1 MVAEQP
7 GSPLGRVML
16 LLSNYI
22 FTHGVGR
29 EELATSSIVS
39 ISKKDGD
46 PTRME
51 DHRGITLISV
61 LLKAVT
67 SVVTDRISSALE
79 SIKFFSSA
87 QAGFRQSEE
96 CVGQAIALYEIL
108 QLRLRDKVKTFVAFI
123 DIKKAYDTV
132 PHEALLRKMELI
144 GISGK
149 VHEFFRSMYDKGRA
163 AARTSAGLSEPF
175 LILRGVHQG
184 CPASPCLFNIFI
196 NDIIDLCD
204 SFGVKVVVRKYHGPN
219 ETLSVPGLMFA
230 DDVALLSP
238 TCGDLQNCIAAVEA
252 WIIKH
257 EMDFNVKKCAIMG
270 VGEGAQEEVRQRAL
284 EWKLHGMSIP
294 IADSYRYLGIPF
306 TLPLISTKVM
316 IDDRLERARRAWL
329 SISGIVRKFSIP
341 LWTRIILV
349 KALII
354 PVMNYGAELWGM
366 GDARL
371 LKGLQGLYNEILKAL
386 LGMKKSQSLA
396 SYPTIHAELGFHTLR
411 GMTCA
416 AKARALTKFASLRT
430 PIALLC
436 RNKPLWQKRG
446 PRAACWV
453 YSCEKFLVKPW
464 FHGRGLFDAIIEGL
478 CCPRRVYDGVREIQD
493 EQFFTVNTSQ
503 SFKVYTVKRFIELKP
518 YLKYIA
524 KYPTDAVNSVYLCK
538 ARLNCLW
545 LVPQLVRAK
554 KNIHENARKLC
565 PLCKE
570 ELPEGESLEHLMLR
584 CFYDPLLQLR
594 MRLLA
599 PMMQE
604 ALDKILPLY
613 PPDTDE
619 LSEEIVKD
627 MLLLVLGG
635 KIKNIPYRM
644 WGRPQPVPPLIDLEL
659 CGWVCPPIDISITP
673 VTVIPALPGPIGMPA
688 VPPAPRV
695 PPPMPGCL
703 RVARY
708 LGSLMT
714 MRAPFISELLPQLE
728 PTPQGMAAALPA
740 NVGEE

>member
-1 MVAEQP
+1 
-7 GSPLGRVML
+7 
-16 LLSNYI
+16 
-22 FTHGVGR
+22 
-29 EELATSSIVS
+29 
-39 ISKKDGD
+39 
-46 PTRME
+46 
-51 DHRGITLISV
+51 
-61 LLKAVT
+61 
-67 SVVTDRISSALE
+67 
-79 SIKFFSSA
+79 
-87 QAGFRQSEE
+87 
-96 CVGQAIALYEIL
+96 
-108 QLRLRDKVKTFVAFI
+108 
-123 DIKKAYDTV
+123 
-132 PHEALLRKMELI
+132 
-144 GISGK
+144 
-149 VHEFFRSMYDKGRA
+149 
-163 AARTSAGLSEPF
+163 
-175 LILRGVHQG
+175 
-184 CPASPCLFNIFI
+184 
-196 NDIIDLCD
+196 
-204 SFGVKVVVRKYHGPN
+204 
-219 ETLSVPGLMFA
+219 
-230 DDVALLSP
+230 
-238 TCGDLQNCIAAVEA
+238 
-252 WIIKH
+252 
-257 EMDFNVKKCAIMG
+257 
-270 VGEGAQEEVRQRAL
+270 
-284 EWKLHGMSIP
+284 
-294 IADSYRYLGIPF
+294 
-306 TLPLISTKVM
+306 
-316 IDDRLERARRAWL
+316 
-329 SISGIVRKFSIP
+329 
-341 LWTRIILV
+341 
-349 KALII
+349 
-354 PVMNYGAELWGM
+354 
-366 GDARL
+366 
-371 LKGLQGLYNEILKAL
+371 
-386 LGMKKSQSLA
+386 
-396 SYPTIHAELGFHTLR
+396 
-411 GMTCA
+411 
-416 AKARALTKFASLRT
+416 
-430 PIALLC
+430 
-436 RNKPLWQKRG
+436 
-446 PRAACWV
+446 
-453 YSCEKFLVKPW
+453 
-464 FHGRGLFDAIIEGL
+464 
-478 CCPRRVYDGVREIQD
+478 
-493 EQFFTVNTSQ
+493 
-503 SFKVYTVKRFIELKP
+503 
-518 YLKYIA
+518 LKYIA